1 MLFEID
7 YLMLVIAVHITGCD
21 HKIRSRFIE
30 RPLEYRRLG
39 KFSSE
44 PLHPDHEAAL
54 SVVRK
59 EDHEVNDT
67 LHNLGA
73 NLLVST

>member
-21 HKIRSRFIE
+21 HKIRSRFIDGHWNIVDLGNSHQSLYI
-30 RPLEYRRLG
+30 RIMRLRCQWI
-39 KFSSE
+39 
-44 PLHPDHEAAL
+44 
-54 SVVRK
+54 RK